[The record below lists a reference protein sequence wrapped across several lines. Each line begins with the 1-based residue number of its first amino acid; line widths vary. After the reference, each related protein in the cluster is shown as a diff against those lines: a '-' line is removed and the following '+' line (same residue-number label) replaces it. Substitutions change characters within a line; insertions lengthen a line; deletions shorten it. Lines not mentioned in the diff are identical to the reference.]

1 MPSRWKDSTLMSRP
15 RHNGPDSEVTQPYG
29 YQPPGQETAAPAG
42 GIAAGGHPGRG
53 RLLTGLGLCVAVL
66 VLGEVAK
73 SGPVARLDLR
83 AVEHIA
89 AHDRTSALT
98 SLAKLATDIG
108 KPETVGLG
116 LMILVPVILFL
127 LRRRLDA
134 VKVFFIFG
142 GAFAL
147 AEVAKKIVSEPRPP
161 AVLQA
166 VAADHSGSFPS
177 GHATAAA
184 TLCVALL
191 VIAVTV
197 AGRVTALVLGGLY
210 AVAVAVS
217 RFYLGD
223 HYPLDVIGSLFCA
236 VAAAF
241 VVTGLAALPALQ
253 PYLRRLEPATTGRR
267 QRGRPA

>member
-1 MPSRWKDSTLMSRP
+1 MSRP
-15 RHNGPDSEVTQPYG
+15 RHHDPDSQVTQPYE
-29 YQPPGQETAAPAG
+29 YQPRGRETWAPTGASAMGGRPGL
-42 GIAAGGHPGRG
+42 G
-53 RLLTGLGLCVAVL
+53 RLLTGAGLCAAVL
-66 VLGEVAK
+66 LLGVVVK

-83 AVEHIA
+83 ADERIA

-98 SLAKLATDIG
+98 SLAKFATDIG
-108 KPETVGLG
+108 KPETIGLG

-127 LRRRLDA
+127 MRRRLDA
-134 VKVFFIFG
+134 VKVFCMFG

-147 AEVAKKIVSEPRPP
+147 AEVAKKIVNEPRPP
-161 AVLQA
+161 AALQA

-191 VIAVTV
+191 VIAATF

-210 AVAVAVS
+210 AAAVAVS

-223 HYPLDVIGSLFCA
+223 HYPLDVLGSLLCA
-236 VAAAF
+236 LAAAF

-253 PYLRRLEPATTGRR
+253 PYLRRLEPVPAGRR
-267 QRGRPA
+267 HGGQRA